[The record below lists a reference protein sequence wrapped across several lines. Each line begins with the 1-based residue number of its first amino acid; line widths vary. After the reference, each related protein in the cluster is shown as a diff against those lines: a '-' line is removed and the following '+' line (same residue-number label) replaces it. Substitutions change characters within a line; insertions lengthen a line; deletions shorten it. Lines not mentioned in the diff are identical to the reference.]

1 MNLHIKP
8 ATAVR
13 VAPLDVPAR
22 HGPGHHH
29 ALSAGIIFLMAVAA
43 GLAVANI
50 CYSQPLLDA
59 IADDVGLSRPLAGLV
74 GTLTQTGYAV
84 GLVLV
89 APLGDLVDRRGLI
102 MGQLLLSAGA
112 LGAVVLATD
121 RVILLG
127 AMAVIGL
134 LAVAAQVIVAHA
146 ATLALPNERGRVVG
160 VVTSGIIIGI
170 LLARTVAGALS
181 DWLGWRAVYLAAA
194 ATTLCMV
201 VLLGL
206 FLPRQPVRNQR
217 VTYVRLIL
225 SMLQLFAEERI
236 LRVRSLLALFI
247 FFSITVLLTPLVLPL
262 AAPPYALSHTV
273 IGLFGLAG
281 AAGALGAI
289 SAGRLADRGGA
300 ETVTFL
306 ALALMLAAWGAAA
319 LLPYSIGYLVL
330 AVVVMDYGL
339 QAAHVANQSLIY
351 RVRPDAQSRLAAGY
365 MIAYSVGCGA
375 GSLLSTLAYAHAG
388 WAGVCL
394 LGAAGS
400 SLALGFWAVTRPLA
414 VSALAGETQAASH
427 VTAGRYAIW
436 RAPASRAPSAARDRR
451 APRQDP

>member
-1 MNLHIKP
+1 VNAHMPPPSSAPDGALVP
-8 ATAVR
+8 
-13 VAPLDVPAR
+13 VAPGHVLAR
-22 HGPGHHH
+22 ADHDRVLARGTV
-29 ALSAGIIFLMAVAA
+29 FLMAVAA

-59 IADDVGLSRPLAGLV
+59 IADDIGLSHALAGLI

-84 GLVLV
+84 GLLLI

-112 LGAVVLATD
+112 LGVVVVATD

-127 AMAVIGL
+127 AMAAIGL
-134 LAVAAQVIVAHA
+134 LAVVAQVIVAHA
-146 ATLALPNERGRVVG
+146 ATLALPNARGRVVG

-181 DWLGWRAVYLAAA
+181 DWFGWRAVYVAAA
-194 ATTLCMV
+194 ATTLFIV

-206 FLPRQPVRNQR
+206 FLPRQPARNQR

-225 SMLQLFAEERI
+225 SMPQLFAEERI
-236 LRVRSLLALFI
+236 LRVRALLALFI
-247 FFSITVLLTPLVLPL
+247 FFAITVLLTPLVLPL
-262 AAPPYALSHTV
+262 SAPPYSLSHTV

-289 SAGRLADRGGA
+289 SAGRLADQGGA
-300 ETVTFL
+300 ETVTRV
-306 ALALMLAAWGAAA
+306 ALTLMLAAWGAAA
-319 LLPYSIGYLVL
+319 LLPYSIGYLVV

-365 MIAYSVGCGA
+365 MIAYSVGCA
-375 GSLLSTLAYAHAG
+375 TGSLLSTLTYAHAG
-388 WAGVCL
+388 WTGVCI

-400 SLALGFWAVTRPLA
+400 SLALGFWAATCR
-414 VSALAGETQAASH
+414 
-427 VTAGRYAIW
+427 TA
-436 RAPASRAPSAARDRR
+436 
-451 APRQDP
+451 